1 VPRFFPGST
10 ITLRNYVR
18 VDETLTD
25 ASAITFMW
33 KMGTRGTENT
43 VTPTRASTGS
53 YYVEITPEEGGD
65 LYYRWD
71 TEGDLDAA
79 REGKLSIADT
89 QFTI

>member
-1 VPRFFPGST
+1 MPRFFPGST

-18 VDETLTD
+18 VSETLTD
-25 ASAITFMW
+25 ASAITFTW
-33 KMGTRGTENT
+33 KMGPRGVETS

-53 YYVEITPEEGGD
+53 YYVEITPDEGGN

-71 TEGDLDAA
+71 TEGALDMA
-79 REGKLSIADT
+79 REGVLSIAET

>member
-1 VPRFFPGST
+1 MPRFFPGST
-10 ITLRNYVR
+10 ITLRNFVR

-25 ASAITFMW
+25 AAQIVFIW
-33 KMGTRGTENT
+33 KMKQRGTEHT

-71 TEGDLDAA
+71 TEGTLDAA
-79 REGKLSIADT
+79 REGVLSIADT